1 VTVVLLGVVNFIWPF
16 LSNGGMPQMLWCLF
30 ALLPPDLSRS
40 SPRALLAI
48 SRMES

>member
-1 VTVVLLGVVNFIWPF
+1 VNFIWPF

-30 ALLPPDLSRS
+30 ALLPPDHSRDG
-40 SPRALLAI
+40 PRALLAI